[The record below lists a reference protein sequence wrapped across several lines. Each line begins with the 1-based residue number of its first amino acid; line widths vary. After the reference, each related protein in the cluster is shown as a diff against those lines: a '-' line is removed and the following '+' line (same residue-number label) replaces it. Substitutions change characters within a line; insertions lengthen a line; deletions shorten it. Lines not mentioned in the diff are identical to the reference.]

1 MQRLFSW
8 FIRIAFV
15 LVLLGAS
22 SFVAAQ
28 FKMRQLLGTRSPV
41 RSSETTFA
49 WKGVQDLPGKPR
61 AWVFTYLQIR
71 LPGVRRVRI
80 VVSPTGRI
88 LSVLPPD
95 LEDRLEAY
103 RQSLEP

>member
-1 MQRLFSW
+1 MQRLISW
-8 FIRIAFV
+8 IIRIAFV

-41 RSSETTFA
+41 RGSETTFA

-61 AWVFTYLQIR
+61 AWVFTYTQIR

-80 VVSPTGRI
+80 VVSPTGDV
-88 LSVLPPD
+88 LSVTPPD
-95 LEDRLEAY
+95 LEDRLETY
-103 RQSLEP
+103 RRSLEP